1 MFDIF
6 TLFKKWVPRT
16 HRPADLSTN
25 AHKNCFVGFRYSVN
39 NRQSGFKAAA
49 FLTVFLCLCMV
60 SAPLMAQV
68 EEDTTKV
75 EREGPEQFDFE
86 QFESPFDTPYQFS
99 VPESEMNRY
108 RLDDFG
114 TTPGFYRRLNY
125 QGFGEFLMPSEERY
139 DPYGEEW
146 VEQINQDLI
155 TLLELTFSE
164 ESQFLSTIA
173 RIGRFLT
180 LGFFEPYEV
189 PISRIDDPDRSHI
202 ESGDHNP

>member
-1 MFDIF
+1 MLHVDTSAVQNNAPGFSNNIKSGSSYIF
-6 TLFKKWVPRT
+6 EMISSLLKKLMDAKAITLI
-16 HRPADLSTN
+16 
-25 AHKNCFVGFRYSVN
+25 
-39 NRQSGFKAAA
+39 
-49 FLTVFLCLCMV
+49 TVFSFCLVV
-60 SAPLMAQV
+60 STPLYAQV
-68 EEDTTKV
+68 QEDTTRT
-75 EREGPEQFDFE
+75 EREGPEQLDFE
-86 QFESPFDTPYQFS
+86 RFESPFDTPYQFR
-99 VPESEMNRY
+99 VPVSEMNRY

-114 TTPGFYRRLNY
+114 TTHGFYRRLNY
-125 QGFGEFLMPSEERY
+125 QGFGEFLMPSEERH

-146 VEQINQDLI
+146 VQQINQDLI

-202 ESGDHNP
+202 ESGDHEY